1 RRETWSKR
9 NLTPKNGRI
18 ACRDPS
24 HSMWQAVGMAAKLS
38 IASEDSF
45 LSIASTR
52 SFLSIGS
59 VGSFASIGSIGT
71 GAVGVQCIKLAQ
83 YRLGNVGAI
92 VWRRDG
98 LATASAEPS
107 PHTGR
112 RGRRLGRNAHV
123 LRQPRPDSIK
133 FGGNKCRIGGNMCRI
148 GGNKCR
154 IGGG

>member
-1 RRETWSKR
+1 
-9 NLTPKNGRI
+9 
-18 ACRDPS
+18 
-24 HSMWQAVGMAAKLS
+24 MAAKLS

-83 YRLGNVGAI
+83 YRFGNVGAI
-92 VWRRDG
+92 VRRRYG
-98 LATASAEPS
+98 LATASAEPG

-112 RGRRLGRNAHV
+112 RGGRLGRNAYV
-123 LRQPRPDSIK
+123 LRQPRPDSIN
-133 FGGNKCRIGGNMCRI
+133 FRGNKCRI

-154 IGGG
+154 IGGWLESGDGRVPSEVSAAYDALGRIRGAQ